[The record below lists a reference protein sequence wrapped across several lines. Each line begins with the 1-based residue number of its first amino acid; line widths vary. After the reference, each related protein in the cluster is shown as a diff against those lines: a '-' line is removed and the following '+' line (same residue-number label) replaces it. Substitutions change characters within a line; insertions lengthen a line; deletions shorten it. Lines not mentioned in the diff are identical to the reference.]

1 MSDSERTV
9 VVTIEPGSDPIAGTV
24 RDPAGPAVPF
34 VGYVE
39 LIAQLERYR
48 QADAAAP
55 EDPPR
60 R

>member
-24 RDPAGPAVPF
+24 HDPAGPAIPF

-55 EDPPR
+55 EDPPGR
-60 R
+60 

>member
-24 RDPAGPAVPF
+24 RNAAGPAIPF

-39 LIAQLERYR
+39 LVAQLERYR
-48 QADAAAP
+48 QGDAAAP
-55 EDPPR
+55 EDPPGR
-60 R
+60 

>member
-9 VVTIEPGSDPIAGTV
+9 VVAIEPGSDPIAGTV
-24 RDPAGPAVPF
+24 RDTAGPAVPF

-39 LIAQLERYR
+39 LIARLERYR

>member
-9 VVTIEPGSDPIAGTV
+9 VVTIEPGSDPIVGTV
-24 RDPAGPAVPF
+24 RDPAGPAIPF

-39 LIAQLERYR
+39 LIAQLERYH

>member
-9 VVTIEPGSDPIAGTV
+9 VVTIEPGSDPIAGEV
-24 RDPAGPAVPF
+24 RDPGGSAIPF

-48 QADAAAP
+48 QAGADTP
-55 EDPPR
+55 EDPG
-60 R
+60 